1 MSDYVLSCSSTADLT
16 LDQLKE
22 RDIEYICFHYELNG
36 KEYLDDLGQSMDFK
50 DFYDAMRNGAS
61 TKTSQIGVGEYEPYF
76 EEFLKEG
83 KDILHISLSS
93 GISGTVNSARIAA
106 DDLSEKYPDRKIYI
120 VDSLAASAGFGL
132 FVDKLA
138 ELRNGGMDIHELY
151 LWAEDNKLRVNHW
164 FLTSDLTYLVR
175 GGRVSKAAG
184 LVGGMLNICP
194 LLNVDYVGKL
204 IPREKIRTKK
214 KVMKR
219 VVEVMEE
226 LADDGLDYEDKVFI
240 SQADCYLDARE
251 MADMIEEKFPKMK
264 NRVLI
269 NYIGTTI
276 GSHTGPGTVAIFF
289 WGKKRV
295 N

>member
-164 FLTSDLTYLVR
+164 FFTSDLTYLVR